1 MARVQ
6 GKRRIPL
13 QYKIMLLAAGL
24 IVLVLILVGSLVAHN
39 VIRQVENEAEVR
51 AMDIG
56 RLVAQD
62 PVVQAAI
69 LSDNP
74 SDVLQPYAER
84 WRRITGAAFIV
95 IANMNQIR
103 LSHTIP
109 ENVGTPLSDLYRDP
123 VLHGQEY
130 VYVGR
135 GSLEPSLRA
144 NVPVWDTG
152 GSVQIGFIS
161 VGFYLSEMYQK
172 AFNDVKEII
181 YVFLAALVCGLIG
194 AVWLARNVKKAI
206 FGLEP
211 YEIARLLQEHV
222 ATLEA
227 IKEGVV
233 TVDAGGII
241 RLMNSAAGFIL
252 GVQPEESI
260 GRPIAEMIPLEGNDA
275 LAAAA
280 TNLYNREY
288 QVNGIT
294 ILAHSVPV
302 RLEGEDIGSVIT
314 FRDRTEACRLAEE
327 ISGVHR
333 FIDGLRAQAHE
344 YKNKLH
350 AIAGLIQLGRS
361 EEAVDFITDSS
372 GLVQEIFD
380 RLQTR
385 IQEPVTFALL
395 VGKSSR
401 ARELGINYQIDPLS
415 SLNHTQLPCTGG
427 DMVLILG
434 NLIENA
440 MEAVTPLEEKRIMV
454 GIYDTDE
461 ELVIKVSNSGPGI
474 SPELGES
481 IYERGVTTKHGA
493 RGYGLALVAAKL
505 RDLGGN
511 IHFNNLPQGGIEFIV
526 TIPMGNRQEEPI

>member
-1 MARVQ
+1 MVKVP
-6 GKRRIPL
+6 GKRRMPL

-24 IVLVLILVGSLVAHN
+24 IVLVLILVGSLVVHN
-39 VIRQVENEAEVR
+39 VVRQVEDEGGVR

-69 LSDNP
+69 VSGNP
-74 SDVLQPYAER
+74 SAILQPYAER

-109 ENVGTPLSDLYRDP
+109 ENVGTPLTDLYREP
-123 VLHGQEY
+123 VLHGQEF
-130 VYVGR
+130 VYVGK
-135 GSLEPSLRA
+135 GSLATSLRA
-144 NVPVWDTG
+144 NVPVWDADRR
-152 GSVQIGFIS
+152 VQIGFIS
-161 VGFYLSEMYQK
+161 VGFYLSEMYEK
-172 AFNDVKEII
+172 ALGEVKEVV
-181 YVFLAALVCGLIG
+181 YVLLAALLCGLIG

-206 FGLEP
+206 LGLEP

-233 TVDAGGII
+233 TVDAGGTI
-241 RLMNSAAGFIL
+241 RLMNREAGAIL
-252 GVQPEESI
+252 GVLPEASI
-260 GRPIAEMIPLEGNDA
+260 GRPLAEMIPFDGEDAA
-275 LAAAA
+275 LAITPA
-280 TNLYNREY
+280 LYNREY
-288 QVNGIT
+288 QVNGVT

-302 RLEGEDIGSVIT
+302 RFEGEEVGAVIT

-350 AIAGLIQLGRS
+350 AIAGLIQLGRN

-385 IQEPVTFALL
+385 IKDPVTFALL

-401 ARELGINYQIDPLS
+401 ARELGIDYQMDPSS
-415 SLNHTQLPCTGG
+415 SLDQAQLPCAGG

-440 MEAVTPLEEKRIMV
+440 MEAVATLQERRITV
-454 GIYDTDE
+454 GVYDTGGE
-461 ELVIKVSNSGPGI
+461 VVIKVSNSGPGI
-474 SPELGES
+474 SPELGER

-493 RGYGLALVAAKL
+493 RGYGLSLVAVKL
-505 RDLGGN
+505 RDLGGS
-511 IHFNNLPQGGIEFIV
+511 ICFNNLPHTGVEFIV
-526 TIPMGNRQEEPI
+526 TIPLSIRQEG